1 VINITKDELTEQ
13 EKTEILNVTIV
24 IVRAM
29 DALNKVNTIIGNKE
43 KNALSE
49 ALDVAHTTCLE
60 AYRGDRSASDLKAI
74 LDLLFRAK
82 NAIELLNYAL
92 ESKIT
97 SDLSRDLY
105 VAWWNTNQITKGY
118 TEYKKYE

>member
-1 VINITKDELTEQ
+1 VINITKDKLTEQ

-29 DALNKVNTIIGNKE
+29 DALNKVNTIIGCDRR
-43 KNALSE
+43 NALSE
-49 ALDVAHTTCLE
+49 DLDTAHSTCLE
-60 AYRGDRSASDLKAI
+60 AYRGDRSVSDLKAI
-74 LDLLFRAK
+74 IDLLYRAK

-92 ESKIT
+92 ESKVT

-105 VAWWNTNQITKGY
+105 TAWWNTNQITKGY
-118 TEYKKYE
+118 TEYKEYK